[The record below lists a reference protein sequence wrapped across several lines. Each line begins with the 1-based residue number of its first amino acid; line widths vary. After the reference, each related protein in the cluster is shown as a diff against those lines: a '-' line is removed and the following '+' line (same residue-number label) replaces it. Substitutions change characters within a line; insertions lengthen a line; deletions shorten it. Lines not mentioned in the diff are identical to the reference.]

1 MLAAAEKLSPEL
13 YKLPGVMTVGVLMS
27 DNPCKLI
34 VRIKHVWKNPEVLEK
49 IKETL
54 KQTGLPY
61 VIQDVSK
68 IDAKKRI

>member
-1 MLAAAEKLSPEL
+1 MHVEDLL
-13 YKLPGVMTVGVLMS
+13 
-27 DNPCKLI
+27 